1 MTFELSDVFDGRL
14 VLKVRYQDGSAKDIA
29 MVPRENVEAFLE
41 ALNATRMAYM
51 DDLGR
56 SGV

>member
-1 MTFELSDVFDGRL
+1 MTFELEAEFGGTV
-14 VLKVRYQDGSAKDIA
+14 VLKVRYRDGSAKDIA
-29 MVPRENVEAFLE
+29 QVRRENVEAFLE

-51 DDLGR
+51 EMGR